1 MWQLPDDHFVRQFPT
16 LPRVLPLKSQNPFPR
31 EDRVAF
37 VEDGHAY
44 FVDGVRVPRSVTGLV
59 HSFAGHFDPARAIRC
74 LKQGRNWEERQA
86 EMVEQGL
93 GTTDDEI
100 MSRWRRNG
108 EAQSKRGQLL
118 HFHAECLLN
127 NVQIEEPHSPEFLQ
141 LRSIYRSLLL
151 LGLRPYRT
159 ELCIYH
165 CGLRL
170 AGQID
175 ALFLDKDS
183 KLVIVDWKR
192 IRELKYENP
201 HASLLYPLD
210 HLPDT
215 NYWTYALQLNMY
227 RYVLETEYGL
237 DVSRML
243 LAVVHP
249 DAGSPALVDVPRLE
263 AEIHAI
269 HDFEIAHGRADVSAR
284 VGTVFSV

>member
-1 MWQLPDDHFVRQFPT
+1 M
-16 LPRVLPLKSQNPFPR
+16 
-31 EDRVAF
+31 AF

-44 FVDGVRVPRSVTGLV
+44 FVDGVRVPRSATGLV
-59 HSFAGHFDPARAIRC
+59 HSFAGDFDPVRAARC
-74 LKQGRNWEERQA
+74 MKQGRNWEEKRL
-86 EMVEQGL
+86 EMEAKGL
-93 GTTDDEI
+93 GTSEEEI
-100 MSRWRRNG
+100 TSRWRRNG
-108 EAQSKRGQLL
+108 QVQSKRGQLL

-127 NVQIEEPHSPEFLQ
+127 GVVVEEPHSPEFLQ
-141 LRSIYRSLLL
+141 LSSIYRSLLL

-201 HASLLYPLD
+201 HGSLLYPLD

-227 RYVLETEYGL
+227 RHILETEYGL
-237 DVSRML
+237 NVSHML

-263 AEIHAI
+263 AEIQAI
-269 HDFEIAHGRADVSAR
+269 HDFEIEHGRAHVSAR
-284 VGTVFSV
+284 TDTVFSV